1 MTAVARGGV
10 EAALADTGR
19 GIYDGCCA
27 QGRGERGH
35 GIAKRPLCFLNSSRD
50 NSYSFKAPVSCVI
63 CRTSCT
69 KHVAMFFL
77 PAYHLTMAML
87 HYRWAIRNHSSP
99 TR

>member
-35 GIAKRPLCFLNSSRD
+35 GIAKRPLCFLNSSRETHD
-50 NSYSFKAPVSCVI
+50 AEAAG
-63 CRTSCT
+63 R
-69 KHVAMFFL
+69 
-77 PAYHLTMAML
+77 
-87 HYRWAIRNHSSP
+87 R
-99 TR
+99 